1 MSYTLNLSPGI
12 DLVVGP
18 AAANRLLEQL
28 AQAIGG
34 GAWRS
39 TAVMEV
45 GVDRWERPSGGTGR
59 EGPEWTGH
67 YATQAGAFYARL
79 RGKGKLFFD
88 LLLDRPGQQL
98 SVEDLIAASDGE
110 FTSSFSIAG
119 AINGLRL
126 PHKESA
132 LRYPFYWWAGTPSST
147 YAVKVSVAAVFN
159 AARAKAAN

>member
-1 MSYTLNLSPGI
+1 MTYTLNLSPGI

-18 AAANRLLEQL
+18 TAAARLLEQL
-28 AQAIGG
+28 TQAVGDGAQIRPKVLEDHDPI
-34 GAWRS
+34 W
-39 TAVMEV
+39 
-45 GVDRWERPSGGTGR
+45 DRHSGGSGH
-59 EGPEWTGH
+59 EGPEWTDR
-67 YATQAGAFYARL
+67 YAAEAEAFYSRL
-79 RGKGKLFFD
+79 RGKGKLFLD

-98 SVEDLIAASDGE
+98 SVEDLIAASDGA
-110 FTSSFSIAG
+110 FTSSFSVAG

-159 AARAKAAN
+159 AARAKVEN